1 MSAEYV
7 TEPVAKPKRK
17 ISVFDFL
24 QIWDS
29 LNDFCYYDYFFHCH
43 T

>member
-17 ISVFDFL
+17 ISVFDFFTNMG
-24 QIWDS
+24 QS
-29 LNDFCYYDYFFHCH
+29 
-43 T
+43 